1 MLYICNQM
9 YNSMETVLHTPK
21 VATAF
26 RLNSELI
33 KRLKN
38 LARKDNRSL
47 NNFVESVLM
56 RVAYEQP
63 NKTTIAA
70 FEEAASGKDL
80 ETFDME
86 AFNEY
91 VKSMK

>member
-1 MLYICNQM
+1 M

-47 NNFVESVLM
+47 NN
-56 RVAYEQP
+56 YEQP